1 MRPMRCRRA
10 RTTAPVTP
18 TELGLGAVCC
28 TLAGL
33 LAGAMLEVRRLHRVC
48 MRAWMFQASAQDQA
62 ARLRHELAETQRQL
76 GALQATRGEVLEAA
90 IATSKLAQLDAL
102 RPLDSSH
109 THHTG

>member
-1 MRPMRCRRA
+1 MRCA
-10 RTTAPVTP
+10 RTLATVTVTP

-28 TLAGL
+28 TLVGL
-33 LAGAMLEVRRLHRVC
+33 LAGALWEVRRLHRVC

-102 RPLDSSH
+102 RPSDSSH
-109 THHTG
+109 THHTR

>member
-1 MRPMRCRRA
+1 MRCA
-10 RTTAPVTP
+10 RTLATVTVTP

-33 LAGAMLEVRRLHRVC
+33 LAGAMWEVRRLHRVC

-62 ARLRHELAETQRQL
+62 ETQRQL

-90 IATSKLAQLDAL
+90 IGAAKLSQLDAL
-102 RPLDSSH
+102 WPQEMPPRNQHEQGPENPADRP
-109 THHTG
+109 